1 MRQARHDRVHG
12 SAQSEVRAVLNE
24 RFADASPANA
34 YYSLLD
40 QGAYLASPSTM
51 CRILRQH
58 GEVGTDRCRQAAHP
72 PRAVPELV
80 ADAPSVVWA
89 WDITKLRGPD
99 KGVWY
104 CLYTIINCSAAT
116 SSAGWSPRVNRLTW
130 PGTSSK
136 RPRASTASTKAPS
149 PCTPTAAAR

>member
-1 MRQARHDRVHG
+1 M
-12 SAQSEVRAVLNE
+12 LNE

-80 ADAPSVVWA
+80 ADAPSVVW
-89 WDITKLRGPD
+89 RGTSPS
-99 KGVWY
+99 
-104 CLYTIINCSAAT
+104 SAART
-116 SSAGWSPRVNRLTW
+116 
-130 PGTSSK
+130 
-136 RPRASTASTKAPS
+136 RACGTASTRSSTVQPLRRRLDGRPA
-149 PCTPTAAAR
+149 